1 MQALTGK
8 HNSVSLP
15 FVDLSPPLWVLQ
27 LFSGIGERMDEG
39 LKKKKKRKSKY
50 TLPVTGFAYISLK
63 YNVLS
68 KVTKII
74 YNM

>member
-1 MQALTGK
+1 MR
-8 HNSVSLP
+8 V
-15 FVDLSPPLWVLQ
+15 
-27 LFSGIGERMDEG
+27 
-39 LKKKKKRKSKY
+39 LKKKKKKSKY

-63 YNVLS
+63 CNVLY